1 MTLGLGHLL
10 ILQGTFPHLPV
21 KSRIQK
27 WRGLFF
33 LQILKVVC
41 CLLIMSMDNQN
52 CFLLLEESS
61 ILVRYLPLSYA
72 SLNNVCQGF
81 RDVWLDVPLELSFSK
96 LCYISSVKESSA
108 EKQSYTQV

>member
-72 SLNNVCQGF
+72 SLNNMCQGF
-81 RDVWLDVPLELSFSK
+81 RGVWLAVPLELSFSK